1 MEFNS
6 EVMSG
11 KSVAGKR
18 KVRKKSR
25 RRRIWKYILGM
36 IVTGGI
42 LCGLFVYSVY
52 AGLWGPIPDYQELKE
67 IRNYEASELYSEDG
81 ELLGK
86 YFIENRTNVKFNTI
100 SKNAVNA
107 LIATEDVRFYEHQG
121 VDKISLLRV
130 FFKTLLL
137 GDKSSG
143 GGSTLSQQLAKNL
156 YPREEQQVSFMPVIK
171 LKEIFTAH
179 RLEQIYSK
187 TAILTLYLNTVA
199 FGERTYGI
207 ESAAQKYFS
216 VSASDLNIPQAA
228 TLIGMLK
235 GPSWY
240 NPRLH
245 PDRALQRRNTVI
257 NQMVK
262 YDFLNEEEGEE
273 AKGEELGLHYKAV
286 NHYTGLAPYLREK
299 IRRDA
304 SEIIAEYNATHGT
317 AYNLY
322 KDRLLLTTTINADM
336 QRYAERAVK
345 EHMKKLQHEFYKHWE
360 NRDPWY
366 NKPQVL
372 EQAIQNSPVYLR
384 LKEQGYGE
392 QQITEMMNRK
402 KPMMVYSAYQGEAS
416 VEMSSIDSLKHY
428 LKILHPG
435 MIAVEP
441 HSGKIRVW
449 VGDLD
454 YKYFQY
460 DQVEAPRQVG
470 SVFKPVVYS
479 AAIHNGARLDAYY
492 KNEQKTYKEYDDWT
506 PRNSDRDYTGY
517 YTLKG
522 ALSKSIN
529 TIAVEVLL
537 QTGIEKTIVHA
548 RNLGIK
554 SDLPQY
560 PSLALGSADI
570 PLSEM
575 ILPYICFANGGKKI
589 NPYYLVEIKD
599 QAGNV
604 LYRVPEAEAKEV
616 LPPDEAYIMSNILS
630 AVINEGT
637 GRSLRS
643 TYGLKNDL
651 AGKTG
656 TTQNQADGWFI
667 GYNPRIVVGIRVG
680 ANNRNIHFSS
690 TRLGQGAHMAMPIF
704 GLFMQEC
711 LKDPAYARWETLS
724 FPLVPVTEQH
734 ALETPV
740 FQEKMN
746 VFERIGNK
754 KLKKRALIHPTDTV
768 VKKEKKGFFRKIGN
782 LFRKKKEE

>member
-1 MEFNS
+1 MRFNLK
-6 EVMSG
+6 VMPG
-11 KSVAGKR
+11 KSVTH
-18 KVRKKSR
+18 RKKTKKGR
-25 RRRIWKYILGM
+25 KRRILKYILG
-36 IVTGGI
+36 IFLLGGI
-42 LCGLFVYSVY
+42 GCGLFVYSVY
-52 AGLWGPIPDYQELKE
+52 AGLWGPLPEYQELKE

-86 YFIENRTNVKFNTI
+86 YFIENRTNVKFNNI
-100 SKNAVNA
+100 SKNAINA

-137 GDKSSG
+137 GDRSSG

-187 TAILTLYLNTVA
+187 PEILTLYLNTVS

-216 VSASDLNIPQAA
+216 VSASDLTIPQAA

-245 PDRALQRRNTVI
+245 PERALQRRNTVI

-262 YDFLNEEEGEE
+262 YDFLSEVEGEG
-273 AKGEELGLHYKAV
+273 AKENDLGLNYKAV
-286 NHYTGLAPYLREK
+286 NHYAGLAPYLREK
-299 IRRDA
+299 IRQDA
-304 SEIIAEYNATHGT
+304 SKILAAYNAIHGT

-322 KDRLLLTTTINADM
+322 KDRLILTTTLNADM
-336 QRYAERAVK
+336 QRYAEAAVK
-345 EHMKKLQHEFYKHWE
+345 EHMKKLQHEFYAHWE
-360 NRDPWY
+360 NREPWH
-366 NKPQVL
+366 NKPRVL
-372 EQAIQNSPVYLR
+372 EQAIQNSPVYLS
-384 LKEQGYGE
+384 LKGRGYTE
-392 QQITEMMNRK
+392 KQIAEIMNRK
-402 KPMMVYSAYQGEAS
+402 KAMMVYSAYQGEAS
-416 VEMSSIDSLKHY
+416 AEMSSIDSLKHY

-441 HSGKIRVW
+441 NSGKIRAW

-479 AAIHNGARLDAYY
+479 AAIHNGAHLDAYY
-492 KNEQKTYKEYDDWT
+492 KNEQKTYKEYENWT
-506 PRNSDRDYTGY
+506 PRNSDNDYTGY

-554 SDLPQY
+554 SELPQY

-575 ILPYICFANGGKKI
+575 ILPYMCFANAGKLI
-589 NPYYLVEIKD
+589 PPYYLLEIKD
-599 QAGNV
+599 QSGTV
-604 LYRVPEAEAKEV
+604 LYQAPAPEAKEV
-616 LPPDEAYIMSNILS
+616 MPSYEAYMMSNILS
-630 AVINEGT
+630 AVVNEGT
-637 GRSLRS
+637 GRRLRT

-667 GYNPRIVVGIRVG
+667 GYNPHIVVGIRVG
-680 ANNRNIHFSS
+680 ANDRNIHFNS
-690 TRLGQGAHMAMPIF
+690 TRLGQGAHTALPIF

-711 LKDPAYARWETLS
+711 LKDPVYARWENLS
-724 FPLVPVTEQH
+724 FPLVPLTEQKE
-734 ALETPV
+734 LDTPV

-746 VFERIGNK
+746 LFERIGNK
-754 KLKKRALIHPTDTV
+754 KLKKRALIHSTDSV

>member
-1 MEFNS
+1 
-6 EVMSG
+6 MSG
-11 KSVAGKR
+11 KSVTR
-18 KVRKKSR
+18 RKKTKKGRKR
-25 RRRIWKYILGM
+25 RVLKYILGS
-36 IVTGGI
+36 ILLGGF

-52 AGLWGPIPDYQELKE
+52 VGLWGPLPDYQELKE

-86 YFIENRTNVKFNTI
+86 YFIENRTNVKFNNI
-100 SKNAVNA
+100 STNAINA

-137 GDKSSG
+137 GDRSSG

-187 TAILTLYLNTVA
+187 PEILTLYLNTVS

-216 VSASDLNIPQAA
+216 VSASDLTIPQAA

-245 PDRALQRRNTVI
+245 PERAIQRRNTVI
-257 NQMVK
+257 HQMVK
-262 YDFLNEEEGEE
+262 YDFLHEEEGER
-273 AKGEELGLHYKAV
+273 AKETALELNYKAV

-304 SEIIAEYNATHGT
+304 SEIIAAYNTTHGT

-322 KDRLLLTTTINADM
+322 KDRLILTTTLNADM
-336 QRYAERAVK
+336 QRYAEAAVK
-345 EHMKKLQHEFYKHWE
+345 EHMKKLQHEFYTHWE
-360 NRDPWY
+360 NREPWY

-372 EQAIQNSPVYLR
+372 EQAIQNSPVYLS
-384 LKEQGYGE
+384 LKGQGYNE
-392 QQITEMMNRK
+392 KQIAEIMNRK
-402 KPMMVYSAYQGEAS
+402 KAMMVYSAYQGEAS
-416 VEMSSIDSLKHY
+416 AEMSSIDSLKHY

-441 HSGKIRVW
+441 NSGKIRVW
-449 VGDLD
+449 IGDLD

-479 AAIHNGARLDAYY
+479 AAIHNGAQLDAYY
-492 KNEQKTYKEYDDWT
+492 KNEQKTYKEYEDWT
-506 PRNSDRDYTGY
+506 PRNSDNDYTGY

-554 SDLPQY
+554 SELPQY

-575 ILPYICFANGGKKI
+575 ILPYMCFANAGKLMT
-589 NPYYLVEIKD
+589 PYYLLEIRD
-599 QAGNV
+599 QSGTV
-604 LYRVPEAEAKEV
+604 LYQAPVPEAKEV
-616 LPPDEAYIMSNILS
+616 LPSQEAYVMSNILS

-637 GRSLRS
+637 GRRLRT
-643 TYGLKNDL
+643 TYGLKNEL

-667 GYNPRIVVGIRVG
+667 GYNSRIVVGIRVG
-680 ANNRNIHFSS
+680 ANDRNIHFNSI
-690 TRLGQGAHMAMPIF
+690 RLGQGAHMALPIF
-704 GLFMQEC
+704 GLFMREC
-711 LKDPAYARWETLS
+711 LKDPAYARWESLS
-724 FPLVPVTEQH
+724 FPLVPVAEQKE
-734 ALETPV
+734 LDTPI

-746 VFERIGNK
+746 LFERIGNK
-754 KLKKRALIHPTDTV
+754 KLKKRALVHPTDTV

-782 LFRKKKEE
+782 LFRKKKEEE

>member
-1 MEFNS
+1 
-6 EVMSG
+6 MSG
-11 KSVAGKR
+11 KSVTR
-18 KVRKKSR
+18 RKKAKKGRKR
-25 RRRIWKYILGM
+25 RVLKYILGS
-36 IVTGGI
+36 ILLGGF

-52 AGLWGPIPDYQELKE
+52 VGLWGPLPDYQELKE

-86 YFIENRTNVKFNTI
+86 YFIENRTNVKFNNI
-100 SKNAVNA
+100 STNAINA
-107 LIATEDVRFYEHQG
+107 LIATEDVRFYEHLG

-137 GDKSSG
+137 GDRSSG

-187 TAILTLYLNTVA
+187 PEILTLYLNTVS

-216 VSASDLNIPQAA
+216 VSASDLTIPQAA

-245 PDRALQRRNTVI
+245 PERAIQRRNTVI
-257 NQMVK
+257 HQMVK
-262 YDFLNEEEGEE
+262 YDFLHEEEGER
-273 AKGEELGLHYKAV
+273 AKETALELNYKAV

-304 SEIIAEYNATHGT
+304 SEIIAAYNTTHGT

-322 KDRLLLTTTINADM
+322 KDRLILTTTLNADM
-336 QRYAERAVK
+336 QRYAEAAVK
-345 EHMKKLQHEFYKHWE
+345 EHMKKLQHEFYSHWE
-360 NRDPWY
+360 NREPWY

-372 EQAIQNSPVYLR
+372 EQAIQNSPVYLS
-384 LKEQGYGE
+384 LKGQGYNE
-392 QQITEMMNRK
+392 KQIAEIMNRK
-402 KPMMVYSAYQGEAS
+402 KAMMVYSAYQGEAS
-416 VEMSSIDSLKHY
+416 AEMSSIDSIKHY

-441 HSGKIRVW
+441 NSGKIRVW
-449 VGDLD
+449 IGDLD

-460 DQVEAPRQVG
+460 DQVGAPRQVG

-479 AAIHNGARLDAYY
+479 AAIHNGAQLDAYY
-492 KNEQKTYKEYDDWT
+492 KNEQKTYKEYEDWT
-506 PRNSDRDYTGY
+506 PRNSDNDYTGY

-554 SDLPQY
+554 SELPQY

-575 ILPYICFANGGKKI
+575 ILPYMCFANAGKLMT
-589 NPYYLVEIKD
+589 PYYLLEIRD
-599 QAGNV
+599 QSGTV
-604 LYRVPEAEAKEV
+604 LYQAPVPESKEV
-616 LPPDEAYIMSNILS
+616 LPSQEAYVMSNILS

-637 GRSLRS
+637 GRRLRT
-643 TYGLKNDL
+643 TYGLKNEL

-667 GYNPRIVVGIRVG
+667 GYNSRIVVGIRVG
-680 ANNRNIHFSS
+680 ANDRNIHFNSI
-690 TRLGQGAHMAMPIF
+690 RLGQGAHMALPIF
-704 GLFMQEC
+704 GLFMREC
-711 LKDPAYARWETLS
+711 LKDPAYARWESLS
-724 FPLVPVTEQH
+724 FPLVPVAEQKE
-734 ALETPV
+734 LDTPI

-746 VFERIGNK
+746 LFERIGNK
-754 KLKKRALIHPTDTV
+754 KLKKRALVHPTDTV

-782 LFRKKKEE
+782 LFRKKKEEE

>member
-1 MEFNS
+1 
-6 EVMSG
+6 MSG
-11 KSVAGKR
+11 KSVTR
-18 KVRKKSR
+18 RKKAKKGRKR
-25 RRRIWKYILGM
+25 RVLKYILGS
-36 IVTGGI
+36 ILLGGF

-52 AGLWGPIPDYQELKE
+52 VGLWGPLPDYQELKE

-86 YFIENRTNVKFNTI
+86 YFIENRTNVKFNNI
-100 SKNAVNA
+100 STNAINA

-137 GDKSSG
+137 GDRSSG

-187 TAILTLYLNTVA
+187 PEILTLYLNTVS

-216 VSASDLNIPQAA
+216 VSASDLTIPQAA

-245 PDRALQRRNTVI
+245 PERAIQRRNTVI
-257 NQMVK
+257 HQMVK
-262 YDFLNEEEGEE
+262 YDFLHEEEGER
-273 AKGEELGLHYKAV
+273 AKETALELNYKAV

-304 SEIIAEYNATHGT
+304 SEIIAAYNTTHGT

-322 KDRLLLTTTINADM
+322 KDRLILTTTLNADM
-336 QRYAERAVK
+336 QRYAEAAVK
-345 EHMKKLQHEFYKHWE
+345 EHMKKLQHEFYSHWE
-360 NRDPWY
+360 NREPWY

-372 EQAIQNSPVYLR
+372 EQAIQNSPVYLS
-384 LKEQGYGE
+384 LKGQGYNE
-392 QQITEMMNRK
+392 KQIAEIMNRK
-402 KPMMVYSAYQGEAS
+402 KAMMVYSAYQGEAS
-416 VEMSSIDSLKHY
+416 AEMSSIDSIKHY

-441 HSGKIRVW
+441 NSGKIRVW
-449 VGDLD
+449 IGDLD

-460 DQVEAPRQVG
+460 DQVGAPRQVG

-479 AAIHNGARLDAYY
+479 AAIHNGAQLDAYY
-492 KNEQKTYKEYDDWT
+492 KNEQKTYKEYEDWT
-506 PRNSDRDYTGY
+506 PRNSDNDYTGY

-554 SDLPQY
+554 SELPQY

-575 ILPYICFANGGKKI
+575 ILPYMCFANAGKLMT
-589 NPYYLVEIKD
+589 PYYLLEIRD
-599 QAGNV
+599 QSGTV
-604 LYRVPEAEAKEV
+604 LYQAPVPEAKEV
-616 LPPDEAYIMSNILS
+616 LPSQEAYVMSNILS

-637 GRSLRS
+637 GRRLRT
-643 TYGLKNDL
+643 TYGLKNEL

-667 GYNPRIVVGIRVG
+667 GYNSRIVVGIRVG
-680 ANNRNIHFSS
+680 ANDRNIHFNSI
-690 TRLGQGAHMAMPIF
+690 RLGQGAHMALPIF
-704 GLFMQEC
+704 GLFMREC
-711 LKDPAYARWETLS
+711 LKDPAYARWESLS
-724 FPLVPVTEQH
+724 FPLVPVAEQKE
-734 ALETPV
+734 LDTPI

-746 VFERIGNK
+746 LFERIGNK
-754 KLKKRALIHPTDTV
+754 KLKKRALVHPTDTV

-782 LFRKKKEE
+782 LFRKKKEEE

>member
-1 MEFNS
+1 
-6 EVMSG
+6 MSG
-11 KSVAGKR
+11 KSVTR
-18 KVRKKSR
+18 RKKAKKGRKR
-25 RRRIWKYILGM
+25 RVLKYILGS
-36 IVTGGI
+36 ILLGGF

-52 AGLWGPIPDYQELKE
+52 VGLWGPLPDYQELKE

-86 YFIENRTNVKFNTI
+86 YFIENRTNVKFNNI
-100 SKNAVNA
+100 STNAINA

-137 GDKSSG
+137 GDRSSG

-187 TAILTLYLNTVA
+187 PEILTLYLNTVS

-216 VSASDLNIPQAA
+216 VSASDLTIPQAA

-245 PDRALQRRNTVI
+245 PERAIQRRNTVI
-257 NQMVK
+257 HQMVK
-262 YDFLNEEEGEE
+262 YDFLHEEEGER
-273 AKGEELGLHYKAV
+273 AKETALELNYKAV

-304 SEIIAEYNATHGT
+304 SEIIAAYNTTHGT

-322 KDRLLLTTTINADM
+322 KDRLILTTTLNADM
-336 QRYAERAVK
+336 QRYAEAAVK
-345 EHMKKLQHEFYKHWE
+345 EHMKKLQHEFYTHWE
-360 NRDPWY
+360 NREPWY

-372 EQAIQNSPVYLR
+372 EQAIQNSPVYLS
-384 LKEQGYGE
+384 LKGQGYNE
-392 QQITEMMNRK
+392 KQIAEIMNRK
-402 KPMMVYSAYQGEAS
+402 KAMMVYSAYQGEAS
-416 VEMSSIDSLKHY
+416 AEMSSIDSIKHY

-441 HSGKIRVW
+441 NSGKIRVW
-449 VGDLD
+449 IGDLD

-460 DQVEAPRQVG
+460 DQVGAPRQVG

-479 AAIHNGARLDAYY
+479 AAIHNGAQLDAYY
-492 KNEQKTYKEYDDWT
+492 KNEQKTYKEYEDWT
-506 PRNSDRDYTGY
+506 PRNSDNDYTGY

-554 SDLPQY
+554 SELPQY

-575 ILPYICFANGGKKI
+575 ILPYMCFANAGKLMT
-589 NPYYLVEIKD
+589 PYYLLEIRD
-599 QAGNV
+599 QSGTV
-604 LYRVPEAEAKEV
+604 LYQAPVPEAKEV
-616 LPPDEAYIMSNILS
+616 LPSLEAYVMSNILS

-637 GRSLRS
+637 GRRLRT
-643 TYGLKNDL
+643 TYGLKNEL

-667 GYNPRIVVGIRVG
+667 GYNSRIVVGIRVG
-680 ANNRNIHFSS
+680 ANDRNIHFNSI
-690 TRLGQGAHMAMPIF
+690 RLGQGAHMALPIF
-704 GLFMQEC
+704 GLFMREC
-711 LKDPAYARWETLS
+711 LKDPAYARWESLS
-724 FPLVPVTEQH
+724 FPLVPVAEQKE
-734 ALETPV
+734 LDTPI

-746 VFERIGNK
+746 LFERIGNK
-754 KLKKRALIHPTDTV
+754 KLKKRALVHPTDTV

>member
-1 MEFNS
+1 
-6 EVMSG
+6 MSG
-11 KSVAGKR
+11 KSVTR
-18 KVRKKSR
+18 RKKAKKGRKR
-25 RRRIWKYILGM
+25 RVLKYILGS
-36 IVTGGI
+36 ILLGGF

-52 AGLWGPIPDYQELKE
+52 VGLWGPLPDYQELKE

-86 YFIENRTNVKFNTI
+86 YFIENRTNVKFNNI
-100 SKNAVNA
+100 STNAINA

-137 GDKSSG
+137 GDRSSG

-187 TAILTLYLNTVA
+187 PEILTLYLNTVS

-216 VSASDLNIPQAA
+216 VSASDLTIPQAA

-245 PDRALQRRNTVI
+245 PERAIQRRNTVI
-257 NQMVK
+257 HQMVK
-262 YDFLNEEEGEE
+262 YDFLHEEEGER
-273 AKGEELGLHYKAV
+273 AKETALELNYKAV

-304 SEIIAEYNATHGT
+304 SEIIAAYNTTHGT

-322 KDRLLLTTTINADM
+322 KDRLILTTTLNADM
-336 QRYAERAVK
+336 QRYAEAAVK
-345 EHMKKLQHEFYKHWE
+345 EHMKKLQHEFYSHWE
-360 NRDPWY
+360 NREPWY

-372 EQAIQNSPVYLR
+372 EQAIQNSPVYLS
-384 LKEQGYGE
+384 LKGQGYNE
-392 QQITEMMNRK
+392 KQIAEIMNRK
-402 KPMMVYSAYQGEAS
+402 KAMMVYSAYQGEAS
-416 VEMSSIDSLKHY
+416 AEMSSIDSIKHY

-441 HSGKIRVW
+441 NSGKIRVW
-449 VGDLD
+449 IGDLD

-479 AAIHNGARLDAYY
+479 AAIHNGAQLDAYY
-492 KNEQKTYKEYDDWT
+492 KNEQKTYKEYEDWT
-506 PRNSDRDYTGY
+506 PRNSDNDYTGY

-554 SDLPQY
+554 SELPQY

-575 ILPYICFANGGKKI
+575 ILPYMCFANAGKLMT
-589 NPYYLVEIKD
+589 PYYLLEIRD
-599 QAGNV
+599 QSGTV
-604 LYRVPEAEAKEV
+604 LYQAPVPESKEV
-616 LPPDEAYIMSNILS
+616 LPSQEAYVMSNILS

-637 GRSLRS
+637 GRRLRT
-643 TYGLKNDL
+643 TYGLKNEL

-667 GYNPRIVVGIRVG
+667 GYNSRIVVGIRVG
-680 ANNRNIHFSS
+680 ANDRNIHFNSI
-690 TRLGQGAHMAMPIF
+690 RLGQGAHMALPIF
-704 GLFMQEC
+704 GLFMREC
-711 LKDPAYARWETLS
+711 LKDPAYARWESLS
-724 FPLVPVTEQH
+724 FPLVPVAEQKE
-734 ALETPV
+734 LDIPI

-746 VFERIGNK
+746 LFERIGNK
-754 KLKKRALIHPTDTV
+754 KLKKRALVHPTDTV

-782 LFRKKKEE
+782 LFRKKKEEE

>member
-1 MEFNS
+1 
-6 EVMSG
+6 MSG
-11 KSVAGKR
+11 KSVTR
-18 KVRKKSR
+18 RKKAKKGRKR
-25 RRRIWKYILGM
+25 RVLKYILGS
-36 IVTGGI
+36 ILLGGF

-52 AGLWGPIPDYQELKE
+52 VGLWGPLPDYQELKE
-67 IRNYEASELYSEDG
+67 IRNYEASELYSADG

-86 YFIENRTNVKFNTI
+86 YFIENRTNVKFNNI
-100 SKNAVNA
+100 STNAINA

-137 GDKSSG
+137 GDRSSG

-187 TAILTLYLNTVA
+187 PEILTLYLNTVS

-216 VSASDLNIPQAA
+216 VSASDLTIPQAA

-245 PDRALQRRNTVI
+245 PERAIQRRNTVI
-257 NQMVK
+257 HQMVK
-262 YDFLNEEEGEE
+262 YDFLHEEEGER
-273 AKGEELGLHYKAV
+273 AKETALELNYKAV

-304 SEIIAEYNATHGT
+304 SEIIAAYNTTHGT

-322 KDRLLLTTTINADM
+322 KDRLILTTTLNADM
-336 QRYAERAVK
+336 QRYAEAAVK
-345 EHMKKLQHEFYKHWE
+345 EHMKKLQHEFYSHWE
-360 NRDPWY
+360 NREPWY

-372 EQAIQNSPVYLR
+372 EQAIQNSPVYLS
-384 LKEQGYGE
+384 LKGQGYNE
-392 QQITEMMNRK
+392 KQIAEIMNRK
-402 KPMMVYSAYQGEAS
+402 KAMMVYSAYQGEAS
-416 VEMSSIDSLKHY
+416 AEMSSIDSIKHY

-441 HSGKIRVW
+441 NSGKIRVW
-449 VGDLD
+449 IGDLD

-460 DQVEAPRQVG
+460 DQVGAPRQVG

-479 AAIHNGARLDAYY
+479 AAIHNGAQLDAYY
-492 KNEQKTYKEYDDWT
+492 KNEQKTYKEYEDWT
-506 PRNSDRDYTGY
+506 PRNSDNDYTGY

-554 SDLPQY
+554 SELPQY

-575 ILPYICFANGGKKI
+575 ILPYMCFANAGKLMT
-589 NPYYLVEIKD
+589 PYYLLEIRD
-599 QAGNV
+599 QSGTV
-604 LYRVPEAEAKEV
+604 LYQAPVPESKEV
-616 LPPDEAYIMSNILS
+616 LPSQEAYVMSNILS

-637 GRSLRS
+637 GRRLRT
-643 TYGLKNDL
+643 TYGLKNEL

-667 GYNPRIVVGIRVG
+667 GYNSRIVVGIRVG
-680 ANNRNIHFSS
+680 ANDRNIHFNSI
-690 TRLGQGAHMAMPIF
+690 RLGQGAHMALPIF
-704 GLFMQEC
+704 GLFMREC
-711 LKDPAYARWETLS
+711 LKDPAYARWESLS
-724 FPLVPVTEQH
+724 FPLVPVAEQKE
-734 ALETPV
+734 LDTPI

-746 VFERIGNK
+746 LFERIGNK
-754 KLKKRALIHPTDTV
+754 KLKKRALVHPTDTV

-782 LFRKKKEE
+782 LFRKKKEEE

>member
-1 MEFNS
+1 
-6 EVMSG
+6 MSG
-11 KSVAGKR
+11 KSVTR
-18 KVRKKSR
+18 RKKAKKGRKR
-25 RRRIWKYILGM
+25 RVLKYILGS
-36 IVTGGI
+36 ILLGGF

-52 AGLWGPIPDYQELKE
+52 VGLWGPLPDYQELKE

-86 YFIENRTNVKFNTI
+86 YFIENRTNVKFNNI
-100 SKNAVNA
+100 STNAINA

-137 GDKSSG
+137 GDRSSG

-187 TAILTLYLNTVA
+187 PEILTLYLNTVS

-216 VSASDLNIPQAA
+216 VSASDLTIPQAA

-245 PDRALQRRNTVI
+245 PERAIQRRNTVI
-257 NQMVK
+257 HQMVK
-262 YDFLNEEEGEE
+262 YDFLHEEEGER
-273 AKGEELGLHYKAV
+273 AKETALELNYKAV

-304 SEIIAEYNATHGT
+304 SEIIAAYNTTHGT

-322 KDRLLLTTTINADM
+322 KDRLILTTTLNADM
-336 QRYAERAVK
+336 QRYAEAAVK
-345 EHMKKLQHEFYKHWE
+345 EHMKKLQHEFYTHWE
-360 NRDPWY
+360 NREPWY

-372 EQAIQNSPVYLR
+372 EQAIQNSPVYLS
-384 LKEQGYGE
+384 LKGQGYNE
-392 QQITEMMNRK
+392 KQIAEIMNRK
-402 KPMMVYSAYQGEAS
+402 KAMMVYSAYQGEAS
-416 VEMSSIDSLKHY
+416 AEMSSIDSLKHY

-441 HSGKIRVW
+441 NSGKIRVW
-449 VGDLD
+449 IGDLD

-479 AAIHNGARLDAYY
+479 AAIHNGAQLDAYY
-492 KNEQKTYKEYDDWT
+492 KNEQKTYKEYEDWT
-506 PRNSDRDYTGY
+506 PRNSDNDYTGY

-554 SDLPQY
+554 SELPQY

-575 ILPYICFANGGKKI
+575 ILPYMCFANAGKFMT
-589 NPYYLVEIKD
+589 PYYLLEIRD
-599 QAGNV
+599 QSGTV
-604 LYRVPEAEAKEV
+604 LYQAPVPEAKEV
-616 LPPDEAYIMSNILS
+616 LPSQEAYVMSNILS

-637 GRSLRS
+637 GRRLRT
-643 TYGLKNDL
+643 TYGLKNEL

-667 GYNPRIVVGIRVG
+667 GYNSRIVVGIRVG
-680 ANNRNIHFSS
+680 ANDRNIHFNSI
-690 TRLGQGAHMAMPIF
+690 RLGQGAHMALPIF
-704 GLFMQEC
+704 GLFMREC
-711 LKDPAYARWETLS
+711 LKDPAYARWESLS
-724 FPLVPVTEQH
+724 FPLVPVAEQKE
-734 ALETPV
+734 LDTPI

-746 VFERIGNK
+746 LFERIGNK
-754 KLKKRALIHPTDTV
+754 KLKKRALVHPTDTV

-782 LFRKKKEE
+782 LFRKKKEEE

>member
-1 MEFNS
+1 
-6 EVMSG
+6 MSG
-11 KSVAGKR
+11 KSVAR
-18 KVRKKSR
+18 RKKTKKGRKR
-25 RRRIWKYILGM
+25 RVLKYILGS
-36 IVTGGI
+36 ILLGSF

-52 AGLWGPIPDYQELKE
+52 VGLWGPLPDYQELKE

-86 YFIENRTNVKFNTI
+86 YFIENRTNVKFNNI
-100 SKNAVNA
+100 STNAINA

-137 GDKSSG
+137 GDRSSG

-187 TAILTLYLNTVA
+187 PEILTLYLNTVS

-216 VSASDLNIPQAA
+216 VSASDLTIPQAA

-245 PDRALQRRNTVI
+245 PERAILRRNTVI
-257 NQMVK
+257 HQMVK
-262 YDFLNEEEGEE
+262 YDFLHEEEGGR
-273 AKGEELGLHYKAV
+273 AKETALELNYKAV

-304 SEIIAEYNATHGT
+304 SEIIAAYNTTHGT

-322 KDRLLLTTTINADM
+322 KDRLILTTTLNADM
-336 QRYAERAVK
+336 QRYAEAAVK
-345 EHMKKLQHEFYKHWE
+345 EHMKKLQHEFYTHWE
-360 NRDPWY
+360 NREPWY

-372 EQAIQNSPVYLR
+372 EQAIQNSPVYLS
-384 LKEQGYGE
+384 LKGQGYNE
-392 QQITEMMNRK
+392 KQIAEIMNRK
-402 KPMMVYSAYQGEAS
+402 KAMMVYSAYQGEAS
-416 VEMSSIDSLKHY
+416 AEMSSIDSLKHY

-441 HSGKIRVW
+441 NSGKIRVW
-449 VGDLD
+449 IGDLD

-479 AAIHNGARLDAYY
+479 AAIHNGAQLDAYY
-492 KNEQKTYKEYDDWT
+492 KNEQKTYKEYEDWT
-506 PRNSDRDYTGY
+506 PRNSDNDYTGY

-537 QTGIEKTIVHA
+537 QTGIEKTMVHA

-554 SDLPQY
+554 SELPQY

-575 ILPYICFANGGKKI
+575 ILPYMCFANAGKLMT
-589 NPYYLVEIKD
+589 PYYLLEIRD
-599 QAGNV
+599 QSGTV
-604 LYRVPEAEAKEV
+604 LYQAPVPESKEV
-616 LPPDEAYIMSNILS
+616 LPSQEAYVMSNILS

-637 GRSLRS
+637 GRRLRT
-643 TYGLKNDL
+643 TYGLKNEL

-667 GYNPRIVVGIRVG
+667 GYNSRIVVGIRVG
-680 ANNRNIHFSS
+680 ANDRNIHFNSI
-690 TRLGQGAHMAMPIF
+690 RLGQGAHMALPIF
-704 GLFMQEC
+704 GLFMREC
-711 LKDPAYARWETLS
+711 LKDPAYARWESLS
-724 FPLVPVTEQH
+724 FPLVPVAEQKE
-734 ALETPV
+734 LDTPI

-746 VFERIGNK
+746 LFERIGNK
-754 KLKKRALIHPTDTV
+754 KLKKRALVHPTDTV

-782 LFRKKKEE
+782 LFRKKKEEE

>member
-1 MEFNS
+1 
-6 EVMSG
+6 MSG
-11 KSVAGKR
+11 KSVTR
-18 KVRKKSR
+18 RKKAKKGRKR
-25 RRRIWKYILGM
+25 RVLKYILGS
-36 IVTGGI
+36 ILLGGF

-52 AGLWGPIPDYQELKE
+52 VGLWGPLPDYQELKE

-86 YFIENRTNVKFNTI
+86 YIIENLTNVKFNNI
-100 SKNAVNA
+100 STNAINA

-137 GDKSSG
+137 GDRSSG

-187 TAILTLYLNTVA
+187 PEILTLYLNTVS

-216 VSASDLNIPQAA
+216 VSASDLTIPQAA

-245 PDRALQRRNTVI
+245 PERAIQRRNTVI
-257 NQMVK
+257 HQMVK
-262 YDFLNEEEGEE
+262 YDFLHEEEGER
-273 AKGEELGLHYKAV
+273 AKETALELNYKAV

-304 SEIIAEYNATHGT
+304 SEIIAAYNTTHGT

-322 KDRLLLTTTINADM
+322 KDRLILTTTLNADM
-336 QRYAERAVK
+336 QRYAEAAVK
-345 EHMKKLQHEFYKHWE
+345 EHMKKLQHEFYTHWE
-360 NRDPWY
+360 NREPWY

-372 EQAIQNSPVYLR
+372 EQAIQNSPVYLS
-384 LKEQGYGE
+384 LKGQGYNE
-392 QQITEMMNRK
+392 KQIAEIMNRK
-402 KPMMVYSAYQGEAS
+402 KAMMVYSAYQGEAS
-416 VEMSSIDSLKHY
+416 AEMSSIDSLKHY

-441 HSGKIRVW
+441 NSGKIRVW
-449 VGDLD
+449 IGDLD

-479 AAIHNGARLDAYY
+479 AAIHNGAQLDAYY
-492 KNEQKTYKEYDDWT
+492 KNEQKTYKEYEDWT
-506 PRNSDRDYTGY
+506 PRNSDNDYTGY

-554 SDLPQY
+554 SELPQY

-575 ILPYICFANGGKKI
+575 ILPYMCFANAGKLMT
-589 NPYYLVEIKD
+589 PYYLLEIRD
-599 QAGNV
+599 QSGTV
-604 LYRVPEAEAKEV
+604 LYQAPVPEAKEV
-616 LPPDEAYIMSNILS
+616 LPSQEAYVMSNILS

-637 GRSLRS
+637 GRRLRT
-643 TYGLKNDL
+643 TYGLKNEL

-667 GYNPRIVVGIRVG
+667 GYNSRIVVGIRVG
-680 ANNRNIHFSS
+680 ANDRNIHFNSI
-690 TRLGQGAHMAMPIF
+690 RLGQGAHMALPIF
-704 GLFMQEC
+704 GLFMREC
-711 LKDPAYARWETLS
+711 LKDPAYARWESLS
-724 FPLVPVTEQH
+724 FPLVPVAEQKE
-734 ALETPV
+734 LDTPI

-746 VFERIGNK
+746 LFERIGNK
-754 KLKKRALIHPTDTV
+754 KLKKRALVHPTDTV

-782 LFRKKKEE
+782 LFRKKKEEE

>member
-1 MEFNS
+1 
-6 EVMSG
+6 MSG
-11 KSVAGKR
+11 KSVAR
-18 KVRKKSR
+18 RKKTKKGRKR
-25 RRRIWKYILGM
+25 RVLKYILGS
-36 IVTGGI
+36 ILLGSF

-52 AGLWGPIPDYQELKE
+52 VGLWGPLPDYQELKE

-86 YFIENRTNVKFNTI
+86 YFIENRTNVKFNNI
-100 SKNAVNA
+100 STNAINA

-137 GDKSSG
+137 GDRSSG

-187 TAILTLYLNTVA
+187 PEILTLYLNTVS

-216 VSASDLNIPQAA
+216 VSASDLTIPQAA

-245 PDRALQRRNTVI
+245 PERAIQRRNTVI
-257 NQMVK
+257 HQMVK
-262 YDFLNEEEGEE
+262 YDFLHEEEGGR
-273 AKGEELGLHYKAV
+273 AKETALELNYKAV

-304 SEIIAEYNATHGT
+304 SEIIAAYNTTHGT

-322 KDRLLLTTTINADM
+322 KDRLILTTTLNADM
-336 QRYAERAVK
+336 QRYAEAAVK
-345 EHMKKLQHEFYKHWE
+345 EHMKKLQHEFYTHWE
-360 NRDPWY
+360 NREPWY

-372 EQAIQNSPVYLR
+372 EQAIQNSPVYLS
-384 LKEQGYGE
+384 LKGQGYNE
-392 QQITEMMNRK
+392 KQIAEIMNRK
-402 KPMMVYSAYQGEAS
+402 KAMMVYSAYQGEAS
-416 VEMSSIDSLKHY
+416 AEMSSIDSLKHY

-441 HSGKIRVW
+441 NSGKIRVW
-449 VGDLD
+449 IGDLD

-479 AAIHNGARLDAYY
+479 AAIHNGAQLDAYY
-492 KNEQKTYKEYDDWT
+492 KNEQKTYKEYEDWT
-506 PRNSDRDYTGY
+506 PRNSDNDYTGY

-537 QTGIEKTIVHA
+537 QTGIEKTMVHA

-554 SDLPQY
+554 SELPQY

-575 ILPYICFANGGKKI
+575 ILPYMCFANAGKLMT
-589 NPYYLVEIKD
+589 PYYLLEIRD
-599 QAGNV
+599 QSGTV
-604 LYRVPEAEAKEV
+604 LYQAPVPESKEV
-616 LPPDEAYIMSNILS
+616 LPSQEAYVMSNILS

-637 GRSLRS
+637 GRRLRT
-643 TYGLKNDL
+643 TYGLKNEL

-667 GYNPRIVVGIRVG
+667 GYNSRIVVGIRVG
-680 ANNRNIHFSS
+680 ANDRNIHFNSI
-690 TRLGQGAHMAMPIF
+690 RLGQGAHMALPIF
-704 GLFMQEC
+704 GLFMREC
-711 LKDPAYARWETLS
+711 LKDPAYARWESLS
-724 FPLVPVTEQH
+724 FPLVPVAEQKE
-734 ALETPV
+734 LDTPI

-746 VFERIGNK
+746 LFERIGNK
-754 KLKKRALIHPTDTV
+754 KLKKRALVHPTDTV

-782 LFRKKKEE
+782 LFRKKKEEE

>member
-1 MEFNS
+1 
-6 EVMSG
+6 MSG
-11 KSVAGKR
+11 KSVTR
-18 KVRKKSR
+18 RKKAKKGRKR
-25 RRRIWKYILGM
+25 RVLKYIWGSILLG
-36 IVTGGI
+36 GF

-52 AGLWGPIPDYQELKE
+52 VGLWGPLPDYQELKE

-86 YFIENRTNVKFNTI
+86 YFIENRTNVKFNNI
-100 SKNAVNA
+100 STNAINA

-137 GDKSSG
+137 GDRSSG

-187 TAILTLYLNTVA
+187 PEILTLYLNTVS

-216 VSASDLNIPQAA
+216 VSASDLTIPQAA

-245 PDRALQRRNTVI
+245 PERAIQRRNTVI
-257 NQMVK
+257 HQMVK
-262 YDFLNEEEGEE
+262 YDFLHEEEGER
-273 AKGEELGLHYKAV
+273 AKETALELNYKAV

-304 SEIIAEYNATHGT
+304 SEIIAAYNTTHGT

-322 KDRLLLTTTINADM
+322 KDRLILTTTLNADM
-336 QRYAERAVK
+336 QRYAEAAVK
-345 EHMKKLQHEFYKHWE
+345 EHMKKLQHEFYSHWE
-360 NRDPWY
+360 NREPWY

-372 EQAIQNSPVYLR
+372 EQAIQNSPVYLS
-384 LKEQGYGE
+384 LKGQGYNE
-392 QQITEMMNRK
+392 KQIAEIMNRK
-402 KPMMVYSAYQGEAS
+402 KAMMVYSAYQGEAS
-416 VEMSSIDSLKHY
+416 AEMSSIDSIKHY

-441 HSGKIRVW
+441 NSGKIRVW
-449 VGDLD
+449 IGDLD

-460 DQVEAPRQVG
+460 DQVGAPRQVG

-479 AAIHNGARLDAYY
+479 AAIHNGAQLDAYY
-492 KNEQKTYKEYDDWT
+492 KNEQKTYKEYEDWT
-506 PRNSDRDYTGY
+506 PRNSDNDYTGY

-554 SDLPQY
+554 SELPQY

-575 ILPYICFANGGKKI
+575 ILPYMCFANAGKLMT
-589 NPYYLVEIKD
+589 PYYLLEIRD
-599 QAGNV
+599 QSGTV
-604 LYRVPEAEAKEV
+604 LYQAPVPESKEV
-616 LPPDEAYIMSNILS
+616 LPSQEAYVMSNILS

-637 GRSLRS
+637 GRRLRT
-643 TYGLKNDL
+643 TYGLKNEL

-667 GYNPRIVVGIRVG
+667 GYNSRIVVGIRVG
-680 ANNRNIHFSS
+680 ANDRNIHFNSI
-690 TRLGQGAHMAMPIF
+690 RLGQGAHMALPIF
-704 GLFMQEC
+704 GLFMREC
-711 LKDPAYARWETLS
+711 LKDPAYARWESLS
-724 FPLVPVTEQH
+724 FPLVPVAEQKE
-734 ALETPV
+734 LDTPI

-746 VFERIGNK
+746 LFERIGNK
-754 KLKKRALIHPTDTV
+754 KLKKRALVHPTDTV

-782 LFRKKKEE
+782 LFRKKKEEE